1 MASDYGVNFGF
12 RRSDESVRLSEGRV
26 KTPATGPLLMLGTA
40 VELDPAN
47 AGYLRAAAASAKPRP
62 GTCGLLIQEEIW
74 DRSIYG
80 PERVDSFQIGIAY
93 PNRLSVITTGAGTK
107 AWFKNTTAQTRAD
120 GRSISAVTMV
130 TLTGVAVGHGL
141 AWDGTFWVNVADP
154 TDPTSFMEVTYLD
167 AARGYVEAV
176 FTR

>member
-40 VELDPAN
+40 VEIDPVN
-47 AGYLRAAAASAKPRP
+47 AGFLRTAAAAAKPRP

-74 DRSIYG
+74 DRPLYG
-80 PERVDSFQIGIAY
+80 PQMVDSFQIGVAL

-120 GRSISAVTMV
+120 GRVIGAVTMV
-130 TLTGVAVGHGL
+130 TLTSVAVGRGL
-141 AWDGTFWVNVADP
+141 AWDGTFWIDVADP
-154 TDPTSFMEVTYLD
+154 TAPTSFMEVTYLD